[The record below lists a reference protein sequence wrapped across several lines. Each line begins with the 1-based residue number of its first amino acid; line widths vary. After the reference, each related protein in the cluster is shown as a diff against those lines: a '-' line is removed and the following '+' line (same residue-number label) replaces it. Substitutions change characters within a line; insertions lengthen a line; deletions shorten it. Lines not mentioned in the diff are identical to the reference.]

1 MVAKAPEL
9 NSKVAFSS
17 PQEEHEVSPKQLK
30 RLEEQNAREAI
41 KMAKRKAK
49 AEQKERRAIE
59 KESKEVERERRLE
72 QEREDN
78 SGLCA
83 KEMEEQERLAEELK
97 LFADYIQEE
106 EIIPIAHVKKSTLE
120 SNRLGGDHMC

>member
-9 NSKVAFSS
+9 NSKVVFIS
-17 PQEEHEVSPKQLK
+17 PHEEHEVSPKQLK
-30 RLEEQNAREAI
+30 RLEEQKAREAI

-59 KESKEVERERRLE
+59 KEFKEAERERRLE
-72 QEREDN
+72 QERQDN

-83 KEMEEQERLAEELK
+83 KEMEEQERLAEEEK
-97 LFADYIQEE
+97 LFADYMKEK
-106 EIIPIAHVKKSTLE
+106 EIIHVAHVKKSTLE